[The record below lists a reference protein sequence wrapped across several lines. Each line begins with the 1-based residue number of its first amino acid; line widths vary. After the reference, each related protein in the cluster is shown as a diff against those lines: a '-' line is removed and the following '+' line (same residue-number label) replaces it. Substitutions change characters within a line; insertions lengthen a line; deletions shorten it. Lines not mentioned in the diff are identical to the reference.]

1 MRAVG
6 SIPAAYTLARSC
18 LEEREEKMKL
28 HRIVALLTRHL
39 YLYRRSLPRLMEIF
53 YWPFLDLVVW
63 GFITVYL
70 MRFQGQLPGVVT
82 FFLGALILWD
92 VLFRAQQGITIS
104 FLEEIWARN
113 LMNLFASPLK
123 PSEFLA
129 ATMAMSVFKVA
140 AVSIVMVVAA
150 LVFYSYNIFVIGL
163 SLIPFVLNLI
173 VAGWT
178 IGVLTTSLIMRFGQ
192 EAEVL
197 AWGMVFLFQPIS
209 CVFYPMSVLPDWLQA
224 IARLNPAAHVFEGM
238 RAVITAGTFPAHEL
252 AWAVVL
258 NAFYLTVL
266 VVWFH
271 MMFAACKEKGLLV
284 RVGE

>member
-1 MRAVG
+1 
-6 SIPAAYTLARSC
+6 
-18 LEEREEKMKL
+18 MKL

-39 YLYRRSLPRLMEIF
+39 FLYRRSLPRLMEIF

-70 MRFQGQLPGVVT
+70 MKFQGQLPGVVS

-92 VLFRAQQGITIS
+92 VLFRSQQGITIS

-129 ATMAMSVFKVA
+129 ATMAISVFKVT

-150 LVFYSYNIFVIGL
+150 LVFYSYNVFLIGVAL
-163 SLIPFVLNLI
+163 VPFVLNLI

-209 CVFYPMSVLPDWLQA
+209 CVFYPLDVLPRWLQA
-224 IARLNPAAHVFEGM
+224 VAWANPAAHVFEGM
-238 RAVITAGTFPAHEL
+238 RAIMVSGTWPAAHL
-252 AWAVVL
+252 AWASGL
-258 NAFYLTVL
+258 NLLYLAAMVA
-266 VVWFH
+266 WFH
-271 MMFAACKEKGLLV
+271 YTFNVCKERGLLV

>member
-1 MRAVG
+1 
-6 SIPAAYTLARSC
+6 
-18 LEEREEKMKL
+18 MKL
-28 HRIVALLTRHL
+28 HRIIAVLTRHL
-39 YLYRRSLPRLMEIF
+39 FLYRRSLPRLMEIF

-129 ATMAMSVFKVA
+129 ATMAMSVFKVT

-150 LVFYSYNIFVIGL
+150 LVFYSYNVFMIGL
-163 SLIPFVLNLI
+163 ALIPFVVNLI
-173 VAGWT
+173 VTGWT

-209 CVFYPMSVLPDWLQA
+209 CVFYPLDVLPIWLKPLA
-224 IARLNPAAHVFEGM
+224 WGNPAAHIFEGM
-238 RAVITAGTFPAHEL
+238 RTVINSGAWPIGHL
-252 AWAVVL
+252 AWATGL
-258 NAFYLTVL
+258 NILYLAIMVG
-266 VVWFH
+266 WFH
-271 MMFAACKEKGLLV
+271 YTFSTCKERGLLV

>member
-1 MRAVG
+1 
-6 SIPAAYTLARSC
+6 
-18 LEEREEKMKL
+18 MKL
-28 HRIVALLTRHL
+28 HRIVAILTRHL
-39 YLYRRSLPRLMEIF
+39 FLYRRSLPRLMEIF

-92 VLFRAQQGITIS
+92 VLFRSQQGITIS

-129 ATMAMSVFKVA
+129 ATMAMSVFKVL

-150 LVFYSYNIFVIGL
+150 LVFYSYNVFMIGL
-163 SLIPFVLNLI
+163 ALVPFVLNLI
-173 VAGWT
+173 VTGWT

-209 CVFYPMSVLPDWLQA
+209 CVFYPLDVLPAWLKPVA
-224 IARLNPAAHVFEGM
+224 WANPAAHVFEGM
-238 RAVITAGTFPAHEL
+238 RAVITNGSWPIEHL
-252 AWAVVL
+252 MWATVL
-258 NAFYLTVL
+258 NLFYLAL
-266 VVWFH
+266 MIGWFH
-271 MMFAACKEKGLLV
+271 WTFSICKERGLLV